1 MAAATDLVALVDA
14 VDELRVGRHPRETD
28 SRGVDRL
35 GLHVTGGDGGHWEGR
50 GGGGEGERGETEG
63 EGKKIK
69 YKGVRAALS

>member
-14 VDELRVGRHPRETD
+14 VDELWVGRHPRETD
-28 SRGVDRL
+28 SRRVDRL

-50 GGGGEGERGETEG
+50 GGGEGERGETEG

-69 YKGVRAALS
+69 TKV